1 MKCVILAAAAALLMA
16 GCSSYQT
23 TGCLRKP
30 SADKVGTESGGMAFR
45 VGDLEF
51 ESADDAWFTQTLN
64 SRKRDLL
71 HEIRAAGKK
80 RSAADGKAALMD
92 ISVKTVSED
101 DEKGIPWPVMPLF
114 GLVNRASLGILPFM
128 PRQKATCL
136 RVELQPE
143 SQPSTV
149 FEIEMVNTRL
159 LDVFGIWKDFDKW
172 GDYRTDIAP
181 EWKDPKGVVASRG
194 HGFGGS
200 NDKTVREVFLKLMGQ
215 GILKSVGGGV
225 TNVSSAVASAQM
237 PKTDTSASRMS
248 VASSVEKEPRAS
260 RSAKSSVAPAQTPIV
275 KPMPARPVA
284 PPSPSTLEDLLKQG
298 VVTQEEFDR
307 LAK

>member
-1 MKCVILAAAAALLMA
+1 M
-16 GCSSYQT
+16 
-23 TGCLRKP
+23 
-30 SADKVGTESGGMAFR
+30 
-45 VGDLEF
+45 
-51 ESADDAWFTQTLN
+51 
-64 SRKRDLL
+64 L

-143 SQPSTV
+143 SQPST
-149 FEIEMVNTRL
+149 
-159 LDVFGIWKDFDKW
+159 
-172 GDYRTDIAP
+172 
-181 EWKDPKGVVASRG
+181 
-194 HGFGGS
+194 
-200 NDKTVREVFLKLMGQ
+200 
-215 GILKSVGGGV
+215 
-225 TNVSSAVASAQM
+225 
-237 PKTDTSASRMS
+237 RMS